1 MCKLDFCS
9 RPRYSRDGLCRA
21 HADQQ
26 RKGTPLRPIAARVR
40 AEGCAFPG
48 CERPHCTHGW
58 CVAHYRQ
65 WQRGKE
71 MRAIGSRKPA
81 KTKPPKGTMPPGW
94 DSTTPARKTKAV
106 DKTFYGVPV
115 VPPMHPATLAAA
127 LIVLRDTGA
136 DDLAEVLGVSPD
148 QIRAEADRW
157 LMWEGVA

>member
-1 MCKLDFCS
+1 
-9 RPRYSRDGLCRA
+9 
-21 HADQQ
+21 
-26 RKGTPLRPIAARVR
+26 
-40 AEGCAFPG
+40 
-48 CERPHCTHGW
+48 
-58 CVAHYRQ
+58 
-65 WQRGKE
+65 
-71 MRAIGSRKPA
+71 
-81 KTKPPKGTMPPGW
+81 MPPGW

>member
-1 MCKLDFCS
+1 MCKLDFCD

-48 CERPHCTHGW
+48 CERPHRTHGW

-65 WQRGKE
+65 SQRGE

-94 DSTTPARKTKAV
+94 DAHSAPREKAAV
-106 DKTFYGVPV
+106 DKTFYGLPV
-115 VPPMHPATLAAA
+115 SPPTHLRVLAGVLLA
-127 LIVLRDTGA
+127 LRDAGR